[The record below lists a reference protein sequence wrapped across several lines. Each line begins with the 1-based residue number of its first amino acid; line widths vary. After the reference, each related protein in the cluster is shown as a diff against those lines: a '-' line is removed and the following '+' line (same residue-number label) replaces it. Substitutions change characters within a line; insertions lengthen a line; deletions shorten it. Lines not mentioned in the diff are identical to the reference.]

1 MRPYLLMMD
10 RRAFLTGAAAMP
22 FVLGS
27 SSARAGLLGGTP
39 LALVTADL
47 ESHVVAVEP
56 ASGWVVGRVRTE
68 RGPRSIENV
77 DARTALIAHTS
88 TGVVSL
94 LDGASLRVRALLR
107 GFAEPRYTAA
117 DPLGR
122 FAYVT
127 DSGRGDVAVVDV
139 LRDEVVER
147 VRLGGPARHVSL
159 SSSGRQLWVALGSKA
174 QEVAV
179 LAVSE
184 RGRPR
189 LVARLRPPF
198 LTHDVGFAPDGRSV
212 WVTSGDRGLIAVY
225 DSRRRRIR
233 FTVAAGTPPQHVTF
247 IGERA
252 YVASGDDGTLRVH
265 DLENGRVLRATRIPL
280 GSYNVQ
286 QGWGMVMT
294 PSLKRGTVCLL
305 ERSGRLV
312 HQLRVARSSHDA
324 CFVMRG

>member
-1 MRPYLLMMD
+1 MMD
-10 RRAFLTGAAAMP
+10 RRAFLAGAATTP

-27 SSARAGLLGGTP
+27 SWARAGLLGGTP

-47 ESHVVAVEP
+47 ESHVVAVEL
-56 ASGWVVGRVRTE
+56 ASGRVVGQVRTE
-68 RGPRSIENV
+68 RGPRSIESI

-88 TGVVSL
+88 AGVVSV

-127 DSGRGDVAVVDV
+127 DSGRGDVAVLDV
-139 LRDEVVER
+139 LRDELVER
-147 VRLGGPARHVSL
+147 VELGGPARHVSL

-174 QEVAV
+174 HEVAV
-179 LAVSE
+179 LAVRQ

-198 LTHDVGFAPDGRSV
+198 LAHDVGFAPDGRSV

-225 DSRRRRIR
+225 DTRSRRIR
-233 FTVAAGTPPQHVTF
+233 FTIAADAPPQHVTF
-247 IGERA
+247 IGGRA

-265 DLENGRVLRATRIPL
+265 DLGDGRLQRTTRIPL

-286 QGWGMVMT
+286 QGWGMVIT
-294 PSLKRGTVCLL
+294 PSLERGTLCLL
-305 ERSGRLV
+305 KRSGRLA

-324 CFVMRG
+324 CFVMGR

>member
-1 MRPYLLMMD
+1 MD
-10 RRAFLTGAAAMP
+10 RRAFLAGAAATP

-27 SSARAGLLGGTP
+27 SSARGCLLGGGGTP

-47 ESHVVAVEP
+47 ESHVVAVELG
-56 ASGWVVGRVRTE
+56 SGRVVGRVRTE
-68 RGPRSIENV
+68 RGPRSIESV
-77 DARTALIAHTS
+77 GASTALVAHTS
-88 TGVVSL
+88 AGAVSL

-127 DSGRGDVAVVDV
+127 DSGQGGIAVVDV
-139 LRDEVVER
+139 LHEELLER
-147 VRLGGPARHVSL
+147 VELDGPARHVSL

-179 LAVSE
+179 LAVNR

-189 LVARLRPPF
+189 LIARLRPPF
-198 LTHDVGFAPDGRSV
+198 LAHDVGFAPDGRSV
-212 WVTSGDRGLIAVY
+212 WVSSGDRGLIAVY
-225 DSRRRRIR
+225 DARRRRIR
-233 FTVAAGTPPQHVTF
+233 FTVAADAPPQHVTF
-247 IGERA
+247 IGGRA

-265 DLENGRVLRATRIPL
+265 DLRDGRLLRTTHIPL
-280 GSYNVQ
+280 GSYNVE
-286 QGWGMVMT
+286 QGWGMVIT
-294 PSLKRGTVCLL
+294 PSLQRGTLCLL
-305 ERSGRLV
+305 RRSGQLA

-324 CFVMRG
+324 CLVMGR